1 MISIL
6 FNFKISMK
14 KQKQVLIRMDSN
26 LYEMA
31 KRKCDEKFGIGLSP
45 LIKVFLKSFVS
56 QKGVGFY
63 VGDDDLCQL
72 FAKWLI
78 KKRGDKGRNGGSHLA
93 GPYLKDLYHL
103 GNTGKRDIP

>member
-1 MISIL
+1 
-6 FNFKISMK
+6 
-14 KQKQVLIRMDSN
+14 MDTD

-31 KRKCDEKFGIGLSP
+31 RTKCYSHFGIGLSP
-45 LIKVFLKSFVS
+45 LIKVFLKSFVT

-63 VGDDDLCQL
+63 VGDDDLCNL

-78 KKRGDKGRNGGSHLA
+78 KKRSDRGKIGGTHLY

-103 GNTGKRDIP
+103 GGTKNLP